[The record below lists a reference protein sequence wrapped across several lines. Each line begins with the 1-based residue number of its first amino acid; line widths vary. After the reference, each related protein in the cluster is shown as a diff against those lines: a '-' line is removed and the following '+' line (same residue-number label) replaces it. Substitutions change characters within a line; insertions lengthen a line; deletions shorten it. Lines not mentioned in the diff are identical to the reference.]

1 MLNGRPFDISLFL
14 EVPLSSDETKAILS
28 SSVKIPL
35 VNYLLRLR
43 VTLNVFAIII
53 LFYFLYSLAL
63 PLYRLAKVSNKFRLF
78 FL

>member
-63 PLYRLAKVSNKFRLF
+63 PLYGLAKVF
-78 FL
+78 